1 MDDKQRMAVRA
12 YADGCNC
19 AQSVIAA
26 YTEELGLEEKEALR
40 LMEAFGGGIAGMQEV
55 CGAFSAACAVM
66 GYLNSDGSREGRT
79 KKDSYAKIRRLA
91 EVWKEKYGSVRCFD
105 IMHGQPPQHMKCGMK
120 VRDGVKMVELF
131 RKGAKELTLE
141 D

>member
-1 MDDKQRMAVRA
+1 M
-12 YADGCNC
+12 
-19 AQSVIAA
+19 
-26 YTEELGLEEKEALR
+26 
-40 LMEAFGGGIAGMQEV
+40 
-55 CGAFSAACAVM
+55 
-66 GYLNSDGSREGRT
+66 
-79 KKDSYAKIRRLA
+79 
-91 EVWKEKYGSVRCFD
+91 WKEKYGSVRCFD

>member
-1 MDDKQRMAVRA
+1 
-12 YADGCNC
+12 
-19 AQSVIAA
+19 
-26 YTEELGLEEKEALR
+26 
-40 LMEAFGGGIAGMQEV
+40 MEAFGGGIAGMQEV

-66 GYLNSDGSREGRT
+66 GYLNSDGSRDGMT
-79 KKDSYAKIRRLA
+79 KKDTYAKIRRLA